1 MKENSSGWSCMVGA
15 SLHSQHVH
23 ISCWAPAVAA
33 WAHSSRP
40 LLSTRGQCVTGITRV
55 GTSSSVTLCL
65 SWALAPLHTR
75 RRKQVSLLDSQPGV
89 NAGSFLKSVSS
100 LNPLEVSMTL
110 STGYISRV
118 VTEGNKHANSCAL
131 ICEKYLASKCLSYFL
146 GSLNINCL
154 RDFWAV
160 DRLRRPWV
168 NITKREKHPL
178 LVLCCC
184 VCWLLQEDWGLLAPG
199 QWWKVED
206 WSMILGWECCV
217 PVSGLVGTYPV
228 PFQEEEWDWGLVQPW
243 LAEAGEMVV
252 RAESRN
258 RFSTL
263 KAVVNPW
270 PKHYFLQGSEE

>member
-1 MKENSSGWSCMVGA
+1 MKEISSGWSCMVGA

-178 LVLCCC
+178 FLVLC
-184 VCWLLQEDWGLLAPG
+184 CWLLQEDWGLLAPG